1 MSISNDTTGCDVT
14 HVSAKH
20 REYAMFNMMALVRYK
35 REAAC
40 YVKLTQN

>member
-1 MSISNDTTGCDVT
+1 MSISKDTTGCDVT

-20 REYAMFNMMALVRYK
+20 REYAMFNMALVRYK

-40 YVKLTQN
+40 